1 VTELQNICWSAEL
14 NLDQV
19 QDSAMEALKTKK
31 LFRYQF
37 KETTSA
43 VTNLEK
49 EITEYVNCKYALAVS
64 SATNGI
70 FLALKACGVKHDDKV
85 LIPAFTFV
93 AVPSAVIQAG
103 GNPILV
109 EVTDQ
114 YVISLADLQNKI
126 IRIRPKFL
134 LLSHMRGHM
143 PEMSKVVE
151 LCKAFNVVLIED
163 AAHALGVK
171 HNGKMAGT
179 WGDIGIYS
187 MQSYKMLNAGEG
199 GIIVSNNEEL
209 MWQCIHMSGA
219 YENNYKLHMIE
230 GRGGN
235 KYKCQLPVFNCR
247 LNNLSAAIARPQLQ
261 TIENTIIQTNKNYML
276 FKEKMKSFNE
286 ITFPLSDNY
295 LIDPTRLENLIPE
308 GVLAGYT
315 AMNRP
320 VRDSIQMQID
330 LDEKCKI
337 SLAYLC
343 NTQNIPI
350 SYLGGTHNTNARLF
364 WNWRFLPY
372 SIRYGEICKQTKSL
386 LDNVFDLRLPLHF
399 TEKETE
405 AVANGFA
412 AFMERLTGK
421 GVTLKK

>member
-1 VTELQNICWSAEL
+1 MTELEKINWGAEL
-14 NLDQV
+14 NTDLVNDAV
-19 QDSAMEALKTKK
+19 QAALKTKK
-31 LFRYQF
+31 LFRYQY
-37 KETTSA
+37 KETTSD
-43 VTNLEK
+43 VTHLEK

-109 EVTDQ
+109 ECNDQ
-114 YVISLADLQNKI
+114 YVISLADLKNKI
-126 IRIRPKFL
+126 IKTRPRFL

-151 LCKAFNVVLIED
+151 LCKAFQVVLIED

-235 KYKCQLPVFNCR
+235 KYRCQLPVYNCR
-247 LNNLSAAIARPQLQ
+247 LNNLSAAIARPQLKM
-261 TIENTIIQTNKNYML
+261 IENTIIQTNKNYLL
-276 FKEKMKSFNE
+276 FKEKMKEFKQ
-286 ITFPLSDNY
+286 ITFPLSDQF

-330 LDEKCKI
+330 LDEASKK
-337 SLAYLC
+337 SLLHLC
-343 NTQNIPI
+343 NGQNIPI
-350 SYLGGTHNTNARLF
+350 SWLGGSNNTNARLF

-372 SIRYGEICKQTKSL
+372 TIRYEDICKYTKSI

-405 AVANGFA
+405 AVAEGFA
-412 AFMERLTGK
+412 AFMQRLTGK
-421 GVTLKK
+421 GVRLK

>member
-1 VTELQNICWSAEL
+1 MTELAKINWGAEL
-14 NLDQV
+14 NTDLVNDAV
-19 QDSAMEALKTKK
+19 QAALKTKK
-31 LFRYQF
+31 LFRYQY
-37 KETTSA
+37 KETTSD
-43 VTNLEK
+43 VTHLEK

-109 EVTDQ
+109 ECNDQ
-114 YVISLADLQNKI
+114 YVISLSDLKNKI
-126 IRIRPKFL
+126 IRQRPKFL

-151 LCKAFNVVLIED
+151 LCKAFQVVLIED

-235 KYKCQLPVFNCR
+235 KYRCQLPVYNCR
-247 LNNLSAAIARPQLQ
+247 LNNLSA
-261 TIENTIIQTNKNYML
+261 IENTIIQTNKNYIL
-276 FKEKMKSFNE
+276 FKEKMKEFKQIS
-286 ITFPLSDNY
+286 FPLSDQY
-295 LIDPTRLENLIPE
+295 LIDQTRLENLIPE
-308 GVLAGYT
+308 GFLAGYT

-330 LDEKCKI
+330 IDEKCKT
-337 SLAYLC
+337 SLLHLC

-350 SYLGGTHNTNARLF
+350 SWLGGTNNTNARLF

-372 SIRYGEICKQTKSL
+372 TIRNEDICKYTKSI

-399 TEKETE
+399 TEKETL
-405 AVANGFA
+405 AVAEGFA
-412 AFMERLTGK
+412 AFMRRLTGK
-421 GVTLKK
+421 GVALK

>member
-1 VTELQNICWSAEL
+1 MTELQNICWSAEL
-14 NLDQV
+14 DLDLV

-109 EVTDQ
+109 ECNDQ
-114 YVISLADLQNKI
+114 YVISLGDLKNKI
-126 IRIRPKFL
+126 IKIRPKFL

-151 LCKAFNVVLIED
+151 LCKAFHVVLIED

-247 LNNLSAAIARPQLQ
+247 LNNISAAIARPQLQ

-276 FKEKMKSFNE
+276 FKEKMKSFKE

-330 LDEKCKI
+330 LDEKCKA
-337 SLAYLC
+337 SLLHLC
-343 NTQNIPI
+343 NSQNIPI
-350 SYLGGTHNTNARLF
+350 SYLGGINNANARLF

-372 SIRYGEICKQTKSL
+372 SIRYAEICKQTKSV

-412 AFMERLTGK
+412 VFMERLTGK

>member
-1 VTELQNICWSAEL
+1 MTELEKINWSAEL
-14 NLDQV
+14 NTDLVNTAV
-19 QDSAMEALKTKK
+19 QTALSTKK

-37 KETTSA
+37 KEKVSD
-43 VTNLEK
+43 VTKLEK

-103 GNPILV
+103 GNPVLV
-109 EVTDQ
+109 ECTDQ
-114 YVISLADLQNKI
+114 YVIDLHDLRDKI
-126 IRIRPKFL
+126 IRIKPKFL

-151 LCKAFNVVLIED
+151 LCKTFHVILIED

-219 YENNYKLHMIE
+219 YETNYKLHMIE

-235 KYKCQLPVFNCR
+235 KYRCQLPIFNCR

-261 TIENTIIQTNKNYML
+261 VIENTIVQTNKNYML
-276 FKEKMKSFNE
+276 FKEKMKEFKQ
-286 ITFPLSDNY
+286 ITFPLSDHF
-295 LIDPTRLENLIPE
+295 LFDPTKLENLLPE
-308 GVLAGYT
+308 SMLAGYT

-330 LDEKCKI
+330 LDEKSKM
-337 SLAYLC
+337 SLLTLC
-343 NTQNIPI
+343 NTHNIPI

-372 SIRYGEICKQTKSL
+372 TIRYEEICKQTKSI

-399 TEKETE
+399 SEKQTKI
-405 AVANGFA
+405 VAEGFA
-412 AFMERLTGK
+412 AFMQQLTCRN
-421 GVTLKK
+421 KK

>member
-1 VTELQNICWSAEL
+1 VIELQKINWSAEL
-14 NLDQV
+14 NCDLVNDAV
-19 QDSAMEALKTKK
+19 QTALKTKK
-31 LFRYQF
+31 LFRYQY
-37 KETTSA
+37 KETTSD
-43 VTNLEK
+43 VTHLEK

-109 EVTDQ
+109 ECNNQ
-114 YVISLADLQNKI
+114 YVISLGDLKNKI
-126 IRIRPKFL
+126 IKLRPKFL
-134 LLSHMRGHM
+134 LLSHMRGHVPDM
-143 PEMSKVVE
+143 QKVVE
-151 LCKAFNVVLIED
+151 LCKAFHVVLIED

-171 HNGKMAGT
+171 HQGKMAGT

-235 KYKCQLPVFNCR
+235 KYRCQLPVFNCR
-247 LNNLSAAIARPQLQ
+247 LNNLSAVIARPQLQ
-261 TIENTIIQTNKNYML
+261 MIENTIIQTNKNYML
-276 FKEKMKSFNE
+276 FKEKMKEFKE
-286 ITFPLSDNY
+286 ITFPLSDQY

-337 SLAYLC
+337 SLSHLC
-343 NTQNIPI
+343 NGQNIPI
-350 SYLGGTHNTNARLF
+350 SYLGGTNNANARLF

-372 SIRYGEICKQTKSL
+372 AIRYEDICKQTKSV

-405 AVANGFA
+405 VVADGFA
-412 AFMERLTGK
+412 AFMRRLTNK
-421 GVTLKK
+421 GVALKK

>member
-1 VTELQNICWSAEL
+1 MTELQNICWSAEI

-109 EVTDQ
+109 ECNDQ
-114 YVISLADLQNKI
+114 YVISLGDLKNKI
-126 IRIRPKFL
+126 IKIRPKFL

-151 LCKAFNVVLIED
+151 LCKAFHVVLIED

-276 FKEKMKSFNE
+276 FKEKMKEFKE
-286 ITFPLSDNY
+286 ITFPLSDQY

-330 LDEKCKI
+330 LDEKCKA
-337 SLAYLC
+337 SLLHLC
-343 NTQNIPI
+343 NGQNIPI
-350 SYLGGTHNTNARLF
+350 SYLGGINNANARLF

-372 SIRYGEICKQTKSL
+372 SIRYAEICKQTKSV

>member
-1 VTELQNICWSAEL
+1 MTELQKINWSAEL
-14 NLDQV
+14 NTDLVNTAV
-19 QDSAMEALKTKK
+19 QTALSTKK

-37 KETTSA
+37 KEKVSD
-43 VTNLEK
+43 VTKLEK

-85 LIPAFTFV
+85 LIPAFTFI

-103 GNPILV
+103 GNPVLV
-109 EVTDQ
+109 ECNDQ
-114 YVISLADLQNKI
+114 YVISFSDLKNKI
-126 IRIRPKFL
+126 IRLRPKFL

-151 LCKAFNVVLIED
+151 LCKAFQVVLIED

-235 KYKCQLPVFNCR
+235 KYRCQLPVYNCR

-261 TIENTIIQTNKNYML
+261 RIENTIIQTNRNYML
-276 FKEKMKSFNE
+276 FKEKMKEFKQ
-286 ITFPLSDNY
+286 ITFPLSDQF
-295 LIDPTRLENLIPE
+295 LIDSTRLENLIPE

-330 LDEKCKI
+330 LDEKCKF
-337 SLAYLC
+337 SLLHLC
-343 NTQNIPI
+343 NTHNIPI
-350 SYLGGTHNTNARLF
+350 SYLGGTNNTNARLF

-372 SIRYGEICKQTKSL
+372 TIRYEDICKYTKSI

-399 TEKETE
+399 TEKETL
-405 AVANGFA
+405 AVAEGFA
-412 AFMERLTGK
+412 AFMRRLTGK
-421 GVTLKK
+421 GVALK

>member
-1 VTELQNICWSAEL
+1 MTELEKINWGAEL
-14 NLDQV
+14 NTDLVNDAV
-19 QDSAMEALKTKK
+19 QAALKTKK
-31 LFRYQF
+31 LFRYQY
-37 KETTSA
+37 KETTSD
-43 VTNLEK
+43 VTHLEK

-109 EVTDQ
+109 ECNDQ
-114 YVISLADLQNKI
+114 YVISLSDLKNKI
-126 IRIRPKFL
+126 IRQRPRFL

-151 LCKAFNVVLIED
+151 LCKAFQVVLIED

-235 KYKCQLPVFNCR
+235 KYRCQLPVYNCR

-261 TIENTIIQTNKNYML
+261 RIENTIIQTNKNYML
-276 FKEKMKSFNE
+276 FKEKMKEFKE
-286 ITFPLSDNY
+286 ITFPLSDQY
-295 LIDPTRLENLIPE
+295 LIDQTRLENLIPE
-308 GVLAGYT
+308 GFLAGYT

-330 LDEKCKI
+330 IDEKCKT
-337 SLAYLC
+337 SLLHLC
-343 NTQNIPI
+343 NGQNIPI
-350 SYLGGTHNTNARLF
+350 SWLGGTNNTNAKLF
-364 WNWRFLPY
+364 WNWRLLP
-372 SIRYGEICKQTKSL
+372 
-386 LDNVFDLRLPLHF
+386 
-399 TEKETE
+399 
-405 AVANGFA
+405 
-412 AFMERLTGK
+412 
-421 GVTLKK
+421 

>member
-1 VTELQNICWSAEL
+1 MTELKKINWSAEL
-14 NLDQV
+14 NTDLVNDAV
-19 QDSAMEALKTKK
+19 QSALKTKR

-37 KETTSA
+37 KEKVSD
-43 VTNLEK
+43 VTKLET
-49 EITEYVNCKYALAVS
+49 EITQYVDCKYALAVS

-70 FLALKACGVKHDDKV
+70 FLALKACGLKHDDKV

-109 EVTDQ
+109 ECTDQ
-114 YVISLADLQNKI
+114 YVISLADLKNKI
-126 IRIRPKFL
+126 IKIRPKFL

-151 LCKAFNVVLIED
+151 LCKAFQVVLIED

-235 KYKCQLPVFNCR
+235 KYRCQLPVYNCR

-261 TIENTIIQTNKNYML
+261 MIENTIIQTNKNYML
-276 FKEKMKSFNE
+276 FKEKMKEFKQ
-286 ITFPLSDNY
+286 ITFPLSDQY

-330 LDEKCKI
+330 LDEKCKM
-337 SLAYLC
+337 SLLHLC
-343 NTQNIPI
+343 NSSNIPI
-350 SYLGGTHNTNARLF
+350 SYLGGTNNTNARLF

-372 SIRYGEICKQTKSL
+372 TIRYEDICKYTKSI

-405 AVANGFA
+405 AVAEGFA
-412 AFMERLTGK
+412 AFMTRLTGK
-421 GVTLKK
+421 GVALK

>member
-1 VTELQNICWSAEL
+1 VTELEKINWSAEL
-14 NLDQV
+14 NSDLVNNAV
-19 QDSAMEALKTKK
+19 QSALKTKK

-37 KETTSA
+37 KEKVSD
-43 VTNLEK
+43 VTKLET

-70 FLALKACGVKHDDKV
+70 FLALKSCGIKHEDKV

-103 GNPILV
+103 GNPVLV

-114 YVISLADLQNKI
+114 YVIDLHDLRDKI
-126 IRIRPKFL
+126 IRIRPKAL
-134 LLSHMRGHM
+134 LLSHMRGHVPDM
-143 PEMSKVVE
+143 QKVIE
-151 LCKAFNVVLIED
+151 LCKAFHVILIED

-171 HNGKMAGT
+171 HQGKMAGT

-199 GIIVSNNEEL
+199 GIIVTNNEEL

-219 YENNYKLHMIE
+219 YENNYKLHMVE

-247 LNNLSAAIARPQLQ
+247 LNNLSAAIVRPQLQ
-261 TIENTIIQTNKNYML
+261 MIEKTILQTNKNYWIFREKL
-276 FKEKMKSFNE
+276 KEFKEISF
-286 ITFPLSDNY
+286 PASDFF
-295 LIDPTRLENLIPE
+295 LHSE
-308 GVLAGYT
+308 GFMASYT
-315 AMNRP
+315 NMNRP
-320 VRDSIQMQID
+320 VRDSIQMHID
-330 LDEKCKI
+330 LDEKCKM
-337 SLAYLC
+337 SLLHLC

-350 SYLGGTHNTNARLF
+350 SYLGGVHNTNARLF

-372 SIRYGEICKQTKSL
+372 TIRYEDICKNTKAM

-405 AVANGFA
+405 AVADGFA
-412 AFMERLTGK
+412 AFMRRLTGK
-421 GVTLKK
+421 GVALK

>member
-1 VTELQNICWSAEL
+1 
-14 NLDQV
+14 
-19 QDSAMEALKTKK
+19 
-31 LFRYQF
+31 
-37 KETTSA
+37 
-43 VTNLEK
+43 
-49 EITEYVNCKYALAVS
+49 
-64 SATNGI
+64 
-70 FLALKACGVKHDDKV
+70 
-85 LIPAFTFV
+85 
-93 AVPSAVIQAG
+93 
-103 GNPILV
+103 
-109 EVTDQ
+109 
-114 YVISLADLQNKI
+114 
-126 IRIRPKFL
+126 
-134 LLSHMRGHM
+134 M

-151 LCKAFNVVLIED
+151 LCKAFQVVLIED

-187 MQSYKMLNAGEG
+187 MQSYKILNAGEG

-235 KYKCQLPVFNCR
+235 KYRCQLPVYNCR

-261 TIENTIIQTNKNYML
+261 RIENTIIQTNKNYIL
-276 FKEKMKSFNE
+276 FKEKMKEFKE
-286 ITFPLSDNY
+286 ITFPLSDQF
-295 LIDPTRLENLIPE
+295 LIDQTRLENLIPE

-330 LDEKCKI
+330 LDEACKK
-337 SLAYLC
+337 SLLHLC
-343 NTQNIPI
+343 NGQNIPI
-350 SYLGGTHNTNARLF
+350 SWLGGTNNTNARLF

-372 SIRYGEICKQTKSL
+372 TIRYEDICKYTKSI

-399 TEKETE
+399 TEKETL
-405 AVANGFA
+405 AVAEGFA
-412 AFMERLTGK
+412 AFMRRLTGK
-421 GVTLKK
+421 GVRLK

>member
-1 VTELQNICWSAEL
+1 MAQAAPDL
-14 NLDQV
+14 
-19 QDSAMEALKTKK
+19 
-31 LFRYQF
+31 
-37 KETTSA
+37 
-43 VTNLEK
+43 
-49 EITEYVNCKYALAVS
+49 
-64 SATNGI
+64 
-70 FLALKACGVKHDDKV
+70 HDLRD
-85 LIPAFTFV
+85 
-93 AVPSAVIQAG
+93 
-103 GNPILV
+103 
-109 EVTDQ
+109 
-114 YVISLADLQNKI
+114 KI
-126 IRIRPKFL
+126 IRLKPKFL

-143 PEMSKVVE
+143 PEMSKVIE
-151 LCKAFNVVLIED
+151 LCKTFHVILIED

-219 YENNYKLHMIE
+219 YETNYKLHMIE

-235 KYKCQLPVFNCR
+235 KYRCQLPIFNCR
-247 LNNLSAAIARPQLQ
+247 H
-261 TIENTIIQTNKNYML
+261 KNYML
-276 FKEKMKSFNE
+276 FKEKMKEFKQ
-286 ITFPLSDNY
+286 ITFPLSDQF

-308 GVLAGYT
+308 GILAGYT

-330 LDEKCKI
+330 LDEKSKM
-337 SLAYLC
+337 SLLTLC
-343 NTQNIPI
+343 NTRNIPI

-372 SIRYGEICKQTKSL
+372 TIRYEEICKQTKSI

-399 TEKETE
+399 SEKQTEI
-405 AVANGFA
+405 VAEGFA
-412 AFMERLTGK
+412 AFMQKLTSRK
-421 GVTLKK
+421 